1 MPNLPITQGCTGCG
15 ACAQSCAKQAIK
27 IVEDKEGFFV
37 PQVDLAKCV
46 DCGLCEKMC
55 HVLNRPVQ
63 DLSKQK
69 AYAVINYEDRK
80 KSSSGGAFSMFAR
93 YVLGKGG
100 VVFGAA
106 YDPFPTLKHIT
117 IESLDELDRLRGS
130 KYVQSE
136 IGDTYKQVKDLL
148 KTDRIILYT
157 GTPCQIGGLYAYL
170 GGKRYEGQLI
180 TLDLVC
186 HGVPNQITFKA
197 YLEKLKKTKYFDS
210 AEPRNFVAFR
220 FRNLDSW
227 SIVPAVKISK
237 PDKWK
242 LLNQE
247 ANVFMTAFFRKSIF
261 REGCYSCQYSN
272 MNRIGTFTIADY
284 WGVGSQGTKFKKNVA
299 AGVSLVIDNCG
310 SMQSMMP
317 KLEKL
322 AYIEERPLNECRAK
336 NHNLNVPSERPISRD
351 TAVKDMLDPDMS
363 LMQYAQKYHML
374 DGFFKN
380 LIKTTF
386 KNVVYGLNLYNVYK
400 TIIYK
405 LGRTS

>member
-15 ACAQSCAKQAIK
+15 ACAQSCTKQAIQ

-37 PQVDLAKCV
+37 PQVDPAKCI
-46 DCGLCEKMC
+46 DCGLCEKRC
-55 HVLNRPVQ
+55 HVLNRPEQ
-63 DLSKQK
+63 DLSRQK
-69 AYAVINYEDRK
+69 TYAVINNEDRK

-93 YVLGKGG
+93 YVLSKGG

-106 YDPFPTLKHIT
+106 YNPFPTLKHIS

-136 IGDTYKQVKDLL
+136 MGDTYKQVKELL
-148 KTDRIILYT
+148 KSDRMILYT

-186 HGVPNQITFKA
+186 HGVPNQVIFKA
-197 YLEKLKKTKYFDS
+197 YLNKLEKEKGMRAVD
-210 AEPRNFVAFR
+210 FR
-220 FRNLDSW
+220 FRNFDSW
-227 SIVPAVKISK
+227 SIVPAIKCLD
-237 PDKWK
+237 DKKWH

-247 ANVFMTAFFRKSIF
+247 TNTYMIAFFRKSIF
-261 REGCYSCQYSN
+261 REGCYNCQYSN

-284 WGVGSQGTKFKKNVA
+284 WGVGSQGIKFKKNVA

-317 KLEKL
+317 ELEKL

-336 NHNLNVPSERPISRD
+336 NHNLNAPSERPASRD
-351 TAVKDMLDPDMS
+351 TAVKDMLDPDMT
-363 LMQYAQKYHML
+363 LLQYAQKYHML

-380 LIKTTF
+380 LTKTTF
-386 KNVVYGLNLYNVYK
+386 KNIVYGLNLYNVYK

>member
-27 IVEDKEGFFV
+27 IVENKEGFFM

-46 DCGLCEKMC
+46 DCGLCEQRC
-55 HVLNRPVQ
+55 HVLNRPEQ

-69 AYAVINYEDRK
+69 TYAVINYEDRK

-106 YDPFPTLKHIT
+106 YDPFPTLKHIA

-148 KTDRIILYT
+148 KTDRMILYT

-186 HGVPNQITFKA
+186 HGVPNQTTFKA

-227 SIVPAVKISK
+227 DYRPAVKISK

-247 ANVFMTAFFRKSIF
+247 ANVFMTAFFRGTLY
-261 REGCYSCQYSN
+261 RESCFNCQYAN
-272 MNRIGTFTIADY
+272 CNRVGTFTIADF
-284 WGVGSQGTKFKKNVA
+284 WGIGKHGVKFSKGVA
-299 AGVSLVIDNCG
+299 AGVSMVIDNQG
-310 SMQSMMP
+310 L
-317 KLEKL
+317 LEQMKPEL
-322 AYIEERPLNECRAK
+322 HGCYIEERTLDEARAENGNLNEPVGRRK
-336 NHNLNVPSERPISRD
+336 ERD
-351 TAVKDMLDPDMS
+351 TAIIDMLDENVS

-374 DGFFKN
+374 DGFLKHLVKKLFKDV
-380 LIKTTF
+380 I
-386 KNVVYGLNLYNVYK
+386 YGLHLYNIYK
-400 TIIYK
+400 TISYK
-405 LGRTS
+405 LEK